1 MSDRIL
7 RINSEIQKA
16 ISEIILHEVKNPMV
30 TGIISVTKVDT
41 TQDLE
46 IAKVYVSIFTTMD
59 KMEVFNQ
66 IKHSAGFIRGELSR
80 RVALR
85 KTPYLEFILDE
96 SAEYG
101 QQIDK
106 KINSIN
112 KERELLGRHQETD
125 NK

>member
-66 IKHSAGFIRGELSR
+66 INH
-80 RVALR
+80 
-85 KTPYLEFILDE
+85 
-96 SAEYG
+96 
-101 QQIDK
+101 
-106 KINSIN
+106 
-112 KERELLGRHQETD
+112 
-125 NK
+125 